1 MKSWS
6 QEIWSL
12 EQFLAVV
19 MQGSNIT
26 YTLTCKERLVESNQ
40 QTVMNLESDW
50 LTYSLSIMLLMSST
64 LVF

>member
-6 QEIWSL
+6 QEIWPS

-26 YTLTCKERLVESNQ
+26 YTCTCKQRLVERNQ
-40 QTVMNLESDW
+40 HTVMNLQSDW
-50 LTYSLSIMLLMSST
+50 LTYSLSIMLMMSST

>member
-26 YTLTCKERLVESNQ
+26 YTETCKERLVESNQ

-50 LTYSLSIMLLMSST
+50 LTYSLSIML
-64 LVF
+64 